1 LLGEDAITLADPRGA
16 RIGDVNGD
24 GAADAVLVLDGVF
37 HVFQNLAAD
46 QDVLVGVSDGMNDHA
61 PDDPEIVPN
70 VSILYGH
77 LVDTSITSGAI
88 PGDPA
93 LESALYLSRADP
105 ANPCEYP
112 RRCVVGPRRV
122 VSGYAVNDGSGG
134 VRRFSID
141 YEDGRYDR
149 RGPGFVH
156 FAKRT
161 ITDLDTLA
169 GSAEFYDNVTF
180 DEALG
185 VYPFAG
191 QVVRQWRWS
200 PGLPDQPK
208 PDQIEISF
216 LDITPTLVPTNG
228 EKTYF
233 VIPTQGRLL
242 RVEGVYAPGGPTL
255 EAYVREVE
263 SSGGAKVLRDTTSK
277 VTGFDAFGHVLTEEL
292 STVGV
297 DLTFHV
303 ARTYKNDTER
313 WVLGQLQTQ
322 KECSSAAK
330 LSQCRTLTRTTTIYG
345 EVETESMETDDG
357 SPEMKLKIT
366 YGRDDGGSITG
377 ITAEDG
383 FGHIRS
389 STITYDPEGIY
400 PASHENAAGHT
411 SFIDFDARFG
421 LLTKHTDPNGL
432 VAERKFDRF
441 GRLAFERRPD
451 GTETSISLSRV
462 KDASG
467 IFRVTQR
474 TTTSGGADDTAVF
487 DSAGRPIRWFWHGPS
502 PKSSAGEPPRLMQEV
517 TYDPRSGKVARRSVP
532 VSEGTAAGEVLF
544 DEYKY
549 DAVGREVLHTT
560 PWKATVQ
567 TSYEGLLVRV
577 TDPLKNVTTTEL
589 DPLGSPVAITDA
601 AKGLTSYVYGPFGF
615 LYSVTDPGSPADPS
629 GSITVTKRDALGRVR
644 EFDDPDRG
652 KTFQVWNGWGELLS
666 SKDAL
671 GRSSTFERDAGG
683 RMKSRVDKQ
692 NGAPPLT
699 TTWTWD
705 TAANGLGK
713 LHKLTSPD
721 GEKTYRYNNLGQLEG
736 LTLAVNGTDAIL
748 EGKLGYDQFSRVA
761 TITYPTPAGA
771 APFVITQ
778 DFDPYGHVLK
788 VHDDVTAYWHLTG
801 VDNAGRFREE
811 VFGNDVL
818 TERSYFPDKQRL
830 ESIVTQGATTVQS
843 LAYDYDARLSL
854 KSRSDWLQT
863 QNKTERFRYD
873 ALDRVTCAYFS
884 ANEDPFAPCASSYGY
899 APNGN
904 LTFKSDVGVLSY
916 DDPAHPHAVTSAGGD
931 SFVYDAIGNQASR
944 PGGVNVTYTPFDL
957 PKTISQGATS
967 ITFGY
972 DGDEKRIRKTT
983 PDKETLYFEDLYE
996 RVTIKKPALKT
1007 EHRYFVHS
1015 PERVVAV
1022 VTRGGDKPG
1031 ALYVHADN
1039 LGSVDVLTNEAG
1051 GVEERRSYDVFGQR
1065 RNPVWGQLPPASFA
1079 SKTTM
1084 GFTGHE
1090 SDDELGLVNMKGR
1103 LFDPKLGRF
1112 ITTDPIIS
1120 DLYDGQSLNAY
1131 TYVKNNPLAFVDPTG
1146 FSGEPAELLPGPN
1159 TQIGADGELEIVI
1172 RAQPKEKETNDT
1184 ASAAEA
1190 GAAAPPTDVD
1200 TTGSSPEYDP
1210 HAETTAPDDGAQ
1222 EFEEDWTQHSLVQV
1236 EGGFLGGV
1244 GLGMVP
1250 FGGAIANAITNP
1262 GTRWAEIGKGVG
1274 EIFGGGFAFAAGV
1287 AGVMGG
1293 GAASGTGVLTL
1304 PGVGVVVGSAALAAG
1319 GIVNVKAG
1327 AERLGQALSMS
1338 SGSGSGPK
1346 ATPFPRKS
1354 LRGVSLKWLNR
1365 NKPPGWTKT
1374 PTRDYEG
1381 WIWRDENGVERLRFM
1396 RSNRQNPVA
1405 SQWSRQANG
1414 YFRWKDA
1421 NGNFLDIDGN
1431 VLRQGE
1437 EGFEEASHIMY
1448 EGPL

>member
-1 LLGEDAITLADPRGA
+1 
-16 RIGDVNGD
+16 
-24 GAADAVLVLDGVF
+24 
-37 HVFQNLAAD
+37 
-46 QDVLVGVSDGMNDHA
+46 VGVSDGMNDR
-61 PDDPEIVPN
+61 DPEDPAFVPN

-77 LVDTSITSGAI
+77 LVDTSITSGAA

-93 LESALYLSRADP
+93 FESARYLSRADS
-105 ANPCEYP
+105 ANPCAYP

-122 VSGYAVNDGSGG
+122 VSGYAVNDGSSG
-134 VRRFSID
+134 VRRFSVD

-149 RGPGFVH
+149 RGPGFVY

-169 GSAEFYDNVTF
+169 ASAEFYDNVTF

-208 PDQIEISF
+208 SDQIEMSF
-216 LDITPTLVPTNG
+216 LGITPTLVPTNDG
-228 EKTYF
+228 KTYF
-233 VIPTQGRLL
+233 TIPTQIRL
-242 RVEGVYAPGGPTL
+242 RNVEGVYAPGGPTL

-277 VTGFDAFGHVLTEEL
+277 VTDFDAFGHVLTEEL

-297 DLTFHV
+297 DLTLHV
-303 ARTYKNDTER
+303 DRTYKNDTDR

-330 LSQCRTLTRTTTIYG
+330 LSQCRTLTRTTTTYG

-357 SPEMKLKIT
+357 SPETKLKIS
-366 YGRDDGGSITG
+366 YGRDDLGSVTSIK
-377 ITAEDG
+377 AEDG
-383 FGHIRS
+383 FGKVRS
-389 STITYDPEGIY
+389 STLTYDPEGIY
-400 PASHENAAGHT
+400 PTSHENAAGHT
-411 SFIDFDARFG
+411 AFYDFDARFG

-432 VAERKFDRF
+432 VTERRFDRF
-441 GRLAFERRPD
+441 GRLAFERRPE
-451 GTETSISLSRV
+451 GTETSIALSRV

-467 IFRVTQR
+467 AWRVTQR
-474 TTTSGGADDTAVF
+474 TSTSGGADDSVVF
-487 DSAGRPIRWFWHGPS
+487 DSAGRPLRWFWHGPS
-502 PKSSAGEPPRLMQEV
+502 PQSPAGEPPRLMQEV

-532 VSEGTAAGEVLF
+532 VSEGTAESEMLF

-567 TSYEGLLVRV
+567 SSYDGLFVHV

-589 DPLGSPVAITDA
+589 DPFGRPVAITDA

-615 LYSVTDPGSPADPS
+615 LYSVTGPGTLADPS
-629 GSITVTKRDALGRVR
+629 GAVTVTKRDARGRVKQ
-644 EFDDPDRG
+644 FDDPDRG
-652 KTFQVWNGWGELLS
+652 TTILVWNGWGELVS
-666 SKDAL
+666 STDEL
-671 GRSSTFERDAGG
+671 GRSITFELDELG
-683 RMKSRVDKQ
+683 RTKSRIDKQ
-692 NGAPPLT
+692 NGALLRT
-699 TTWTWD
+699 TIWTWD
-705 TAANGLGK
+705 TAANGIGK

-721 GEKTYRYNNLGQLEG
+721 GEKSYRYSKLGQLEG
-736 LTLAVNGTDAIL
+736 LTLAVNGTGATL

-778 DFDPYGHVLK
+778 EFDPYGHVLK
-788 VHDDVTAYWHLTG
+788 VHDDVTNYWQLKD

-818 TERSYFPDKQRL
+818 TERSYFADKQRV
-830 ESIVTQGATTVQS
+830 ESIVTQGAAMVQS
-843 LAYDYDARLSL
+843 LAFDYDARLSL
-854 KSRSDWLQT
+854 KSRSDALQP

-873 ALDRVTCAYFS
+873 VLDRVTCAYFS
-884 ANEDPFAPCASSYGY
+884 AKEDPFAPCASSYGY
-899 APNGN
+899 EPNGN
-904 LTFKSDVGVLSY
+904 LTFKSDLGALFY
-916 DDPAHPHAVTSAGGD
+916 NDPAHPHAVTSAGGE
-931 SFVYDAIGNQASR
+931 SFVYDAVGNQVSR
-944 PGGVNVTYTPFDL
+944 PGGVIVTYTPFDL

-996 RVTIKKPALKT
+996 RVTIKKPVVKT
-1007 EHRYFVHS
+1007 EHRYLVHS

-1039 LGSVDVLTNEAG
+1039 LGSVDVLTNEGG

-1065 RNPVWGQLPPASFA
+1065 RNPVWGQPPPASFS

-1131 TYVKNNPLAFVDPTG
+1131 TYVTNNPLAFVDPTG

-1159 TQIGADGELEIVI
+1159 TQLGPDGELEIVI
-1172 RAQPKEKETNDT
+1172 RGQPKEKETNDT
-1184 ASAAEA
+1184 ASAAEV

-1200 TTGSSPEYDP
+1200 TTGSSPDYDP
-1210 HAETTAPDDGAQ
+1210 HAETTAPD
-1222 EFEEDWTQHSLVQV
+1222 EWTVEEDWTQHSLVQV
-1236 EGGFLGGV
+1236 EGGFLGGL

-1250 FGGAIANAITNP
+1250 FGGAIANAITDP

-1274 EIFGGGFAFAAGV
+1274 EIFGGGFAVAGGV
-1287 AGVMGG
+1287 AGILGG

-1304 PGVGVVVGSAALAAG
+1304 PGVALVVGSATLVAG
-1319 GIVNVKAG
+1319 GVANVTSG

-1338 SGSGSGPK
+1338 SGSGSRGS
-1346 ATPFPRKS
+1346 TPQPT
-1354 LRGVSLKWLNR
+1354 
-1365 NKPPGWTKT
+1365 KPPAEGRAPEGRKT
-1374 PTRDYEG
+1374 FKSGRDALEQTED
-1381 WIWRDENGVERLRFM
+1381 IENAQ
-1396 RSNRQNPVA
+1396 RQNRDRGQPSRIERVDK
-1405 SQWSRQANG
+1405 SRQRLKNEMK
-1414 YFRWKDA
+1414 RIRKPSDA
-1421 NGNFLDIDGN
+1421 DEEF
-1431 VLRQGE
+1431 GE
-1437 EGFEEASHIMY
+1437 
-1448 EGPL
+1448 